1 MSYVIVGA
9 GPAGV
14 AAAEKL
20 RELDKSTPI
29 CMIGDEAE
37 PPYSRMA
44 IPYLLKNQV
53 EEHGTYLRPTDGH
66 FARLNVEIKRQRVSA
81 VDPDNKQLTLD
92 DGSNQGYGKLL
103 LATGG
108 RPIAPPIPGIELPGV
123 HACWTLEDARYIM
136 QRAKQ
141 GAEVILLGAGFIS
154 TTIIEGLVGRGAKL
168 TIVEMEER
176 MVPRMM
182 SPAASAM
189 IKSWCESRG
198 ITILTGTRANGI
210 EDLGDKRLC
219 VDLDNGEKVAAD
231 LVILG
236 TGVTPNVEFL
246 EGSGIEVEHGIVVDE
261 YLATNTADVYA
272 AGDAAH
278 GLDFSSG
285 TRSVLA
291 IQPVCVEHG
300 HIAAINMVQGNV
312 YKHRGSINMNILDTA
327 GLISCSFGCWDGMPG
342 GDFAEINKPEQ
353 HRYLNLQFK
362 DDVLVGASSVGYKD
376 NIGVLQGLISSH
388 IHLGA
393 WKQRLMEN
401 PEQFTKAYIA
411 SSFGDSSAGST
422 PVSTT

>member
-20 RELDKSTPI
+20 RELNKSTPI
-29 CMIGDEAE
+29 CIIGEEPE

-53 EEHGTYLRPTDGH
+53 DESGTYLRRAEDH
-66 FARLNVEIKRQRVSA
+66 FKKLNVEVKRKRVTS
-81 VDPDNKQLTLD
+81 VDTENKQVTLD
-92 DGSNQGYGKLL
+92 DDSTQEYGKLL
-103 LATGG
+103 LACGG
-108 RPIAPPIPGIELPGV
+108 RPLAPPIPGIELDGV
-123 HACWTLEDARYIM
+123 HTCWTLEDARYIM
-136 QRAKQ
+136 ARAKPD
-141 GAEVILLGAGFIS
+141 AEVILLGAGFIS

-168 TIVEMEER
+168 TIVEMDKR

-182 SPAASAM
+182 SPAASSM
-189 IKSWCESRG
+189 IKSWCESKG

-210 EDLGDKRLC
+210 EDLGDKRLR
-219 VDLDNGEKVAAD
+219 VDLENGEKVTAN

-236 TGVTPNVEFL
+236 TGVKPNVEFL

-261 YLATNTADVYA
+261 YLATNVVDVYA

-285 TRSVLA
+285 SRSVLA

-300 HIAAINMVQGNV
+300 HIAAINMSRGNT
-312 YKHRGSINMNILDTA
+312 YRHRGSVNMNVLDTV
-327 GLISCSFGCWDGMPG
+327 GLISCSFGAWDGVEG
-342 GDFAEINKPEQ
+342 GDTAEINKPEQ

-376 NIGVLQGLISSH
+376 HIGVLQGLISSQ
-388 IHLGA
+388 IHLGE
-393 WKQRLMEN
+393 WKERLKEN

-411 SSFGDSSAGST
+411 SSFGDSSAA
-422 PVSTT
+422 

>member
-29 CMIGDEAE
+29 CIIGEEPE

-53 EEHGTYLRPTDGH
+53 DETGTYLRPAKEH
-66 FARLNVEIKRQRVSA
+66 FTKLKVDIKRTQVTA
-81 VDPDNKQLTLD
+81 VDTANKQLSLS
-92 DGSNQGYGKLL
+92 DGSSQKYGKLL
-103 LATGG
+103 LACGG
-108 RPIAPPIPGIELPGV
+108 RPLAPPIPGIELDGV

-136 QRAKQ
+136 ARAKE

-168 TIVEMEER
+168 TIVEMDER

-182 SPAASAM
+182 SPAASSM
-189 IKSWCESRG
+189 IKSWCETKG
-198 ITILTGTRANGI
+198 ITILTGTRAKGI

-219 VDLDNGEKVAAD
+219 VDLDNDEKVSAD

-246 EGSGIEVEHGIVVDE
+246 NGSGIEVEHGIVVNE
-261 YLATNTADVYA
+261 YLATNVPDVYA

-300 HIAAINMVQGNV
+300 HIAAINMAKGNT
-312 YKHRGSINMNILDTA
+312 YRHRGSINVNVLDTV
-327 GLISCSFGCWDGMPG
+327 GLISCSFGAWDGVEG
-342 GDFAEINKPEQ
+342 GDSAEINKPQ
-353 HRYLNLQFK
+353 QYRYLNLQFR
-362 DDVLVGASSVGYKD
+362 DDVLVGASSVGYQEH
-376 NIGVLQGLISSH
+376 IGVLQGLISSH
-388 IHLGA
+388 IRLGV
-393 WKQRLMEN
+393 WKQRLKDN

-411 SSFGDSSAGST
+411 SSFGAA
-422 PVSTT
+422 